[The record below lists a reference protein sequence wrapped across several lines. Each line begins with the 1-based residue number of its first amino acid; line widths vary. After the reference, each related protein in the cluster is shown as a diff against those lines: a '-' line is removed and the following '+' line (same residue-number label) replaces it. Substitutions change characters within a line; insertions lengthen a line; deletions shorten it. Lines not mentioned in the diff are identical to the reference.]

1 MKLSVA
7 LINLV
12 MAAEKKVGKVRS
24 VRYVEGFRARVFKK
38 CKKTPRHV
46 A

>member
-7 LINLV
+7 LINFA
-12 MAAEKKVGKVRS
+12 MAAGKKVEKARS
-24 VRYVEGFRARVFKK
+24 VRHVGGFRARIFKK

-46 A
+46 T